1 MKINAIITKLQS
13 FKLLNLY
20 ATLFAIVAGLLSGLI
35 ILLIINPAQAFP
47 AFSTL
52 LFAGFS
58 NGLTSIGNVIYYATP
73 IILTGLSIAFAFK
86 TGLFNIGAT
95 GQLLVG
101 GYIALF
107 IGIRGTIFGPFAW
120 LIGVIAAAIAG
131 GLWAF
136 IPALM
141 KVTRNVHEVVT
152 TIMMNYIALYL
163 VNYLVKN
170 TIYNPLKNES
180 LPVPRNGVIPK
191 FGLDLL
197 FRGSNVQGG
206 FILAILLIILVYF
219 ILNKTV
225 FGFELKAVG
234 LNKESSRYAGINEK
248 RRSIQ
253 SLMIAGA
260 IAGVAGAVIYLS
272 DSMTFLVVQNVLPS
286 QGFMGISVALLGLN
300 HPIGVLLSG
309 LFFGY
314 LTIGGQKMQLFGL
327 APQVIDVITG
337 MIVYFSALS
346 FVFSKFAIKLFKI
359 RKEGEEK

>member
-1 MKINAIITKLQS
+1 MNNESFLSKIRS
-13 FKLLNLY
+13 HKLLNLY
-20 ATLFAIVAGLLSGLI
+20 ATLFAIVAGLLSGLF
-35 ILLIINPAQAFP
+35 ILLLINPSQAFP

-58 NGLTSIGNVIYYATP
+58 NGLTSVGNVIYYATP

-95 GQLLVG
+95 GQLLIG

-107 IGIRGTIFGPFAW
+107 IGIRGTVLGPFAW
-120 LIGVIAAAIAG
+120 LFGVIAAAIAG
-131 GLWAF
+131 ALWAY
-136 IPALM
+136 IPALL
-141 KVTRNVHEVVT
+141 KVKRNVHEVVT
-152 TIMMNYIALYL
+152 TIMMNYVALFL

-180 LPVPRNGVIPK
+180 LPVPSNGVIPK
-191 FGLDLL
+191 FGLDIL
-197 FRGSNVQGG
+197 FRGSNIQGG
-206 FILAILLIILVYF
+206 FIIALILIGIVYF

-234 LNKESSRYAGINEK
+234 LNKEASRYAGINE
-248 RRSIQ
+248 RNRSIQ
-253 SLMIAGA
+253 SLMIAGS
-260 IAGVAGAVIYLS
+260 IAGIAGATIYLS
-272 DSMTFLVVQNVLPS
+272 DSMTFLVVQNVLPT

-300 HPIGVLLSG
+300 HPMGVLLSG

-346 FVFSKFAIKLFKI
+346 FIFSKFAIKLLKV
-359 RKEGEEK
+359 RSEGEEK